1 MIGGCVQDC
10 REGPNDGWRTNETA
24 HYDDE
29 MDISVT
35 RFRAHCLE
43 LIRQVESGGEV
54 VEITRHG
61 KTVARLTP
69 PAASTAS
76 HQQPWERLRGSGVL
90 AMEPE
95 DSVLDGRAFDALR

>member
-1 MIGGCVQDC
+1 
-10 REGPNDGWRTNETA
+10 
-24 HYDDE
+24 

-61 KTVARLTP
+61 KPVARLTP
-69 PAASTAS
+69 PAGGNSETK
-76 HQQPWERLRGSGVL
+76 QPWEKLRGSGALEV
-90 AMEPE
+90 EPE
-95 DSVLDGRAFDALR
+95 DSVLDAQAFDALW

>member
-1 MIGGCVQDC
+1 
-10 REGPNDGWRTNETA
+10 
-24 HYDDE
+24 

-43 LIRQVESGGEV
+43 LIRQVERGGEE

-69 PAASTAS
+69 HAGNTATRKR
-76 HQQPWERLRGSGVL
+76 PWETLRGSGVL

-95 DSVLDGRAFDALR
+95 DSVLDAQAFDALR

>member
-1 MIGGCVQDC
+1 
-10 REGPNDGWRTNETA
+10 
-24 HYDDE
+24 

-69 PAASTAS
+69 ASGSAPS
-76 HQQPWERLRGSGVL
+76 RQRPWETLRGSGAL

-95 DSVLDGRAFDALR
+95 DSVLDAQAFTALR

>member
-1 MIGGCVQDC
+1 
-10 REGPNDGWRTNETA
+10 
-24 HYDDE
+24 

-35 RFRAHCLE
+35 RFRAVCLE

-61 KTVARLTP
+61 KTVARLIP
-69 PAASTAS
+69 PAGSSASA
-76 HQQPWERLRGSGVL
+76 QKPWEALRGTGVL

-95 DSVLDGRAFDALR
+95 DSLLDSPAFTALR

>member
-1 MIGGCVQDC
+1 
-10 REGPNDGWRTNETA
+10 
-24 HYDDE
+24 

-35 RFRAHCLE
+35 RFRAQCLE

-69 PAASTAS
+69 PAGSAATD
-76 HQQPWERLRGSGVL
+76 QRPWEMLRGSGMLVI
-90 AMEPE
+90 EPE
-95 DSVLDGRAFDALR
+95 ESVLDAQAFDALR

>member
-1 MIGGCVQDC
+1 
-10 REGPNDGWRTNETA
+10 
-24 HYDDE
+24 

-35 RFRAHCLE
+35 RFRALCLA

-61 KTVARLTP
+61 KTVARLLP
-69 PAASTAS
+69 PAGSSASA
-76 HQQPWERLRGSGVL
+76 QKPWEALRGSGVL

-95 DSVLDGRAFDALR
+95 ESVLDARNFDALR

>member
-1 MIGGCVQDC
+1 
-10 REGPNDGWRTNETA
+10 
-24 HYDDE
+24 

-35 RFRAHCLE
+35 RFRAQCLE

-69 PAASTAS
+69 PAGSAETSPR
-76 HQQPWERLRGSGVL
+76 PWERLRGSGVL
-90 AMEPE
+90 VMEPQ
-95 DSVLDGRAFDALR
+95 DSVLDARAFDALR